1 MPAGVEINN
10 DYDSKHEKIRKIVLS
25 IMNQPDCGYKSG
37 YKSLTFTWPHL
48 FQTCLATYYESE
60 DSADA
65 QIYSIRM
72 SRLIG
77 FTTAGY
83 EKLDAFLYR

>member
-1 MPAGVEINN
+1 
-10 DYDSKHEKIRKIVLS
+10 
-25 IMNQPDCGYKSG
+25 MNQPDRG
-37 YKSLTFTWPHL
+37 YKSLTFTRPRCFRCVWLHV
-48 FQTCLATYYESE
+48 CESE

-72 SRLIG
+72 SRLIR

-83 EKLDAFLYR
+83 EKLDAFLGR

>member
-1 MPAGVEINN
+1 
-10 DYDSKHEKIRKIVLS
+10 
-25 IMNQPDCGYKSG
+25 MNQADRGYKSQ
-37 YKSLTFTWPHL
+37 TFTRPVVSDVFWLHV
-48 FQTCLATYYESE
+48 CESE

-77 FTTAGY
+77 FSTAG
-83 EKLDAFLYR
+83 

>member
-1 MPAGVEINN
+1 MPAGAEINN

-25 IMNQPDCGYKSG
+25 SMNQPDCE
-37 YKSLTFTWPHL
+37 YKSLTFTRPHL
-48 FQTCLATYYESE
+48 FQTCLAIYYESE

-77 FTTAGY
+77 FTTAGS

>member
-1 MPAGVEINN
+1 MPAGAEFNN
-10 DYDSKHEKIRKIVLS
+10 DYDSKHKKIRKIVLS
-25 IMNQPDCGYKSG
+25 IMNQPDCGYKS
-37 YKSLTFTWPHL
+37 LTFTWPHL
-48 FQTCLATYYESE
+48 FQTCLARYYESE

>member
-1 MPAGVEINN
+1 
-10 DYDSKHEKIRKIVLS
+10 VLS
-25 IMNQPDCGYKSG
+25 IMNQPDCG

-65 QIYSIRM
+65 EIYSIRM

-77 FTTAGY
+77 VTTAGY